1 MGKVITIKN
10 NKGGVGKTF
19 ITTQLAAGLAY
30 GDKKVL
36 ILTSDPQNNVFN
48 FLFKGDKTFKKGLK
62 AEVLKK
68 DGEYFRLRSN
78 LYFLPLE
85 DVKFSN
91 QFLKEIVKF
100 IERVKD
106 EFDYILIDS
115 IPTLKIDE
123 IFLELSD
130 DIIIPSYAD
139 ELTTESILELLK
151 TIDVSKV
158 KAIVTNRYKS
168 SSSVHKTNYTELKN
182 DLDGTPILFTAPIES
197 LTFIEL
203 MIQNRKTIWEYNNST
218 AKKVQNIFLEILKVI

>member
-30 GDKKVL
+30 AEKKVL

-48 FLFKGDKTFKKGLK
+48 FLFKGDKAFKKGLK

-85 DVKFSN
+85 DIKFSN
-91 QFLKEIVKF
+91 QFLKEIVLF
-100 IERVKD
+100 IERMKE

-123 IFLELSD
+123 IFLNLSD

-139 ELTTESILELLK
+139 EITTESILTLLK
-151 TIDVSKV
+151 TIDVNKV

-168 SSSVHKTNYTELKN
+168 TSSIQRNNYTALKN
-182 DLDGTPILFTAPIES
+182 DLEGTHILFTEAIPDI
-197 LTFIEL
+197 TFIEA
-203 MIQNRKTIWEYNNST
+203 MIQNKKTIWEYSNSS
-218 AKKVQNIFLEILKVI
+218 ASKIQKIFIEILKVI